1 MAKVYSWQVSERAFA
16 YIVDPN
22 DTSIPRVGSEI
33 TNQKDLQVISDWAQN
48 ATDTQYDA
56 QFEKMVTKCNSMGY
70 NVDFETPVAYR
81 TVATTCDN
89 LRGPA
94 GRGIQKI
101 EYSHPAP
108 NGEGSVYYIYY
119 DDGWSDSIIIKD
131 GKDGR
136 DGIDGKPGAPGDSG
150 VSSKLI
156 MIYTSG
162 VDADGNIIIP
172 ERPVGGSYDFIDGV
186 FVCPEGWSRN
196 DGDDGSLTPPI
207 WQSTRTFAST
217 EASTDNRWSTPV
229 QITGENGAPGADGT
243 STEFIYCLSLNKPNI
258 FGPNGERME
267 SDPDVNGFVPNES
280 WGFTASPQGVDE
292 DNKCEWCCIRTKNK
306 ETGKWGEWTEPTIWS
321 KYGENGQD
329 GDGVQYIYLK
339 NNGKVPVNPTPFGYD
354 AFDSNDPDIKEVCEN
369 YQNKDTEW
377 LPPVGSYSNYSN
389 DTATTPCV
397 KDNTNIPENSDIGIW
412 TDDPTDVDN
421 EFQYVWVSSRKYR
434 KSPDSDKKM
443 WTKFSDP
450 TLWAKF
456 GESGKNATSI
466 RRLYALSPSTGN
478 PPDLPKDSNF
488 TADWGTGFPKD
499 YKASENV
506 VWATEAEI
514 WAHNFEFVMSYR
526 KVSLV
531 DTDGNPIPPA
541 DATNENSK
549 QVPYLPDE
557 QNIGYTYLIYDKHY
571 YKWDGGWCEPF
582 LVTGVKGDPG
592 SPINYTTYV
601 FAFGYTDYPP
611 ARPISNLPD
620 KPGESCGDNSKYVS
634 WVDFPDT
641 TLYRDGI
648 QEDGTDMRWFQCEG
662 HVDGHKGTIVQN
674 EDGTLQW
681 GAVTP
686 CNPRDGEGKT
696 GPYYQFLFGITK
708 DDKEPITVFS
718 NDGKWLRY
726 PEYYVNNEQYGWFD
740 TDDQM
745 PAIPKGGAMWQ
756 IWALI
761 DPDTDTVLE
770 VNGKGWN
777 GPRRISGEK
786 GEQGLQ
792 GPAGLRGVSGLPG
805 VAQHTMYCL
814 GTYGRNTSEYYFDHY
829 TSGGTNLMGDGY
841 FGSKE
846 YQDKFPDVLTT
857 MGWYAYNEM
866 PYSDIIQVVNDTEF
880 EAAYKNSKNQ
890 GRVIRYKKTVTNEKS
905 GSSFKVDSY
914 QYFLVGRGGGYYDQL
929 TEVLS
934 EKENEDFEI
943 YIWCIQGND
952 VYKAGKHKLYVELNG
967 IPEDANENNTTS
979 VSVIP
984 ENELEYQP
992 KYLYH
997 VTRGTYYQW
1006 KEIPGD
1012 EVNHVLERVEW
1023 SSPFKLQ
1030 GTNGLRGLAGN
1041 RGQVVYPMGVYN
1053 HEEIYITT
1061 ESKAPY
1067 VYDPN
1072 DGLFYVYNIVG
1083 EPWIGKLP
1091 ENYKEVMIDMDGD
1104 GKTEY
1109 YKYSSDGSGNEGTW
1123 YTIDQDGDT
1132 PANNFANAG
1141 SGETPAWV
1149 RFESFQALYTNIGII
1164 ANGMIGSAVYNNE
1177 FMFSQQG
1184 IDAYGRN
1191 TNYAVV
1197 SGKQDEGG
1205 FLSGYKFDEVGKYVP
1220 LDDGDGSQILLHW
1233 YYRDRLDANNEP
1245 IYLDNRN
1252 VNPYEKRNGEY
1263 IHAFMPNVC
1272 INFSTGEMWL
1282 SCGKVHFDASG
1293 AGYLA
1298 NQHINWT
1305 ADGTVVIGKP
1315 GESENGIVFDENGMS
1330 IGPLNDYKLTTDGLI
1345 EDINASITR
1354 AVNRINGI
1362 GADGYVTPEEQKSL
1376 KNEKATIDKE
1386 YPSLT
1391 AQCSTYG
1398 LTDSSHTYY
1407 NKYTSY
1413 KTWYNRASSAVTYY
1427 TNPNNYA
1434 SNDSGNT
1441 YYKCIEIKTGFTGTG
1456 TTGQYYGNIAQYYNA
1471 RQELQNALTITA
1483 ENRATTSAITSA
1495 NTYTADQISG
1505 VTKTISDLETTIQ
1518 GQMDKKADTWAV
1530 DYDPSTAWTTTAI
1543 CNEHIGDI
1551 WYAKSSGYTYTFN
1564 NTNTNTKTGCSVQ
1577 AATTAGTYYWVRS
1590 DVSLL
1595 AFDYSDGSSSIHYGK
1610 APTGYTQNDM
1620 WFIPAD
1626 EDDNNIPTDCKVKD
1640 TVVCTGVTTFT
1651 TNAAGVNIASKFT
1664 KGDWVK
1670 LDRYTDDTFA
1680 TEKFNDWAS
1689 DGKLSPP
1696 ERKALKEE
1704 ANAIA
1709 AESASTIT
1717 QCNTYFGTGASETTT
1732 YKNAATYAYNTAMHY
1747 ATGFT
1752 SGATVTIS
1760 GATETTIANDKTR
1773 YANIKLY
1780 YKTRQETQDKL
1791 VNKIYEKSKSY
1802 ADDKKFLEGVFG
1814 SVLTNSGATLT
1825 GYLGVTNGTDGVD
1838 NVVACIDGKGL
1849 VTDSKKGK
1857 LVLATGIPSGTA
1869 SLTNRMKSATTKV
1882 YASGALETSNGKF
1895 SGSISSTQGKI
1906 GGLHISD
1913 GLVFCQG
1920 TGSWK
1925 NGSGTVLG
1933 KIKNDIVIRENYGL
1947 GFVSTD
1953 TKDLMKINISTGFYS
1968 VGTSSSSYGFD
1979 GTTNYETQ
1987 MCYFKPGLMVDMVT
2001 TGTTDS
2007 SRYQYLHAIYVNAD
2021 CSGVAQNSYAIYCP
2035 KGTYAGLRPKIR
2047 RDSTSKSITLDEY
2060 DHTFITNKS
2069 FGEGE
2074 ERTVLIPKNPPIGQE
2089 YVIICPCRYSA
2100 SLEKNMSKFHI
2111 SISGGGTFY
2120 CVHDGQT
2127 RSNTITWKEST
2138 VECKLW
2144 WDGTYWWYSYNSW
2157 KA

>member
-33 TNQKDLQVISDWAQN
+33 TNEKDIQTISDWAQN

-56 QFEKMVTKCNSMGY
+56 QFEKMVAKCHAMGY
-70 NVDFETPVAYR
+70 NVEFETPVAYR

-119 DDGWSDSIIIKD
+119 DDGWSDSIVIKD

-136 DGIDGKPGAPGDSG
+136 DGVDGKPGAPGDSG

-162 VDADGNIIIP
+162 VDADGNIITP

-186 FVCPEGWSRN
+186 FVCPDGWSRN

-229 QITGENGAPGADGT
+229 QITGESGAPGADGT

-292 DNKCEWCCIRTKNK
+292 VNKCEWCCIRTKNK
-306 ETGKWGEWTEPTIWS
+306 ETGKWGEWTDPTIWS

-339 NNGKVPVNPTPFGYD
+339 NNGKIPVNPTPFGYD
-354 AFDSNDPDIKEVCEN
+354 MHDTTDPDIKEVYTN
-369 YQNKDTEW
+369 YQNKDDEW

-389 DTATTPCV
+389 EIATTPCV
-397 KDNTNIPENSDIGIW
+397 KDNTNIPENSDIGVW
-412 TDDPTDVDN
+412 TDDPSDVDN

-466 RRLYALSPSTGN
+466 RRLYALTPSTGN
-478 PPDLPKDSNF
+478 PPDLPNDSNF
-488 TADWGTGFPKD
+488 TGDWGTGFPKD
-499 YKASENV
+499 YKADENV

-526 KVSLV
+526 RVSLT
-531 DTDGNPIPPA
+531 DTEGKTIPPA
-541 DATNENSK
+541 DANTNNSK
-549 QVPYLPDE
+549 EVPYLPDE
-557 QNIGYTYLIYDKHY
+557 QNTGYTYLIYDGHY
-571 YKWDGGWCEPF
+571 YKWDGGWSEPF

-620 KPGESCGDNSKYVS
+620 KPGETCGENNVYVS

-641 TLYRDGI
+641 SLYRDGI
-648 QEDGTDMRWFQCEG
+648 QENGADMRWFQCEG
-662 HVDGHKGTIVQN
+662 HVDGHKGTIVEN

-696 GPYYQFLFGITK
+696 GPYYEFRFGVTK
-708 DDKEPITVFS
+708 NDKEPITAFS
-718 NDGKWLRY
+718 NDGVWIRK
-726 PEYYVNNEQYGWFD
+726 PEYYIDNEQYGWFD
-740 TDDQM
+740 TDDKM

-761 DPDTDTVLE
+761 DPDTDTVME

-814 GTYGRNTSEYYFDHY
+814 GTYGKNASEYYFDHY
-829 TSGGTNLMGDGY
+829 STGGNYLMGDGY
-841 FGSKE
+841 FGSNE
-846 YQDKFPDVLTT
+846 YQNKFPDQLAA
-857 MGWYAYNEM
+857 MGWYAHNEI
-866 PYSDIIQVVNDTEF
+866 PYSDIIQVVNDNEF
-880 EAAYKNSKNQ
+880 EAAFNNPKNQ
-890 GRVIRYKKTVTNEKS
+890 GRVIRYKKTVINEKS
-905 GSSFKVDSY
+905 GSSFKVDTY
-914 QYFLVGRGGGYYDQL
+914 QYFLVGRDGGYYDQL
-929 TEVLS
+929 TEGLN
-934 EKENEDFEI
+934 EKENEEFEI
-943 YIWCIQGND
+943 YVWCIQGND
-952 VYKAGKHKLYVELNG
+952 VYKAGKHKLYVELEG
-967 IPEDANENNTTS
+967 IPEDADENNTTTLS
-979 VSVIP
+979 NIP
-984 ENELEYQP
+984 EEELEYKPQ
-992 KYLYH
+992 YIYST
-997 VTRGTYYQW
+997 VTGKYYQW

-1012 EVNHVLERVEW
+1012 EVTHVLERVEW

-1083 EPWIGKLP
+1083 QPWIGKLP

-1184 IDAYGRN
+1184 IDVYGRN

-1197 SGKQDEGG
+1197 SGRQDEGG
-1205 FLSGYKFDEVGKYVP
+1205 FLSGYGFDEVGKRVE
-1220 LDDGDGSQILLHW
+1220 LDESDGSHILLHW
-1233 YYRDRLDANNEP
+1233 YYKNRTDSNGNL
-1245 IYLDNRN
+1245 IYLDNRD

-1272 INFSTGEMWL
+1272 INFATGEMWL
-1282 SCGKVHFDASG
+1282 SCGKNHFDASG

-1298 NQHINWT
+1298 NQYINWT
-1305 ADGTVVIGKP
+1305 SGGTVVIGKP
-1315 GESENGIVFDENGMS
+1315 GDSTNGIIFSDTGMT
-1330 IGPLNDYKLTTDGLI
+1330 IGPLDSYKLTVDGLV
-1345 EDINASITR
+1345 EEINESIT
-1354 AVNRINGI
+1354 
-1362 GADGYVTPEEQKSL
+1362 
-1376 KNEKATIDKE
+1376 
-1386 YPSLT
+1386 
-1391 AQCSTYG
+1391 
-1398 LTDSSHTYY
+1398 
-1407 NKYTSY
+1407 
-1413 KTWYNRASSAVTYY
+1413 
-1427 TNPNNYA
+1427 
-1434 SNDSGNT
+1434 NT
-1441 YYKCIEIKTGFTGTG
+1441 M
-1456 TTGQYYGNIAQYYNA
+1456 A
-1471 RQELQNALTITA
+1471 
-1483 ENRATTSAITSA
+1483 SAITSA
-1495 NTYTADQISG
+1495 NTYTNQQISG
-1505 VTKTISDLETTIQ
+1505 VTKTISDLEDTIQ

-1530 DYDPSTAWTTTAI
+1530 DYDPSTAWTTTQI
-1543 CNEHIGDI
+1543 CDEHIGDI

-1564 NTNTNTKTGCSVQ
+1564 NKNTNSNTGCSVK
-1577 AATTAGTYYWVRS
+1577 AKTTAGNYYWVRS

-1595 AFDYSDGSSSIHYGK
+1595 AFDYSDGSSSIHYGTS
-1610 APTGYTQNDM
+1610 PTGYTKDDM
-1620 WFIPAD
+1620 WC
-1626 EDDNNIPTDCKVKD
+1626 IPTGQTSNLPSGCKVKD
-1640 TVVCTGVTTFT
+1640 TVICTKEPTKYK
-1651 TNAAGVNIASKFT
+1651 TNEAGVKIATAYTAS
-1664 KGDWVK
+1664 DWAK
-1670 LDRYTDDTFA
+1670 LDRYTDDSFA
-1680 TEKFNDWAS
+1680 EEKFDDWAS
-1689 DGKLSPP
+1689 DNKLSPP
-1696 ERKALKEE
+1696 ERKALKDE

-1709 AESASTIT
+1709 AETASTVT
-1717 QCNTYFGTGASETTT
+1717 QCTTYLGATDSTTT
-1732 YKNAATYAYNTAMHY
+1732 AYKNAATYAYNTAMYY

-1752 SGATVTIS
+1752 SGTTVAIS
-1760 GATETTIANDKTR
+1760 GATSTGNNNT
-1773 YANIKLY
+1773 YYGNIKNY
-1780 YKTRQETQDKL
+1780 YKVRQETQDKI
-1791 VNKIYEKSKSY
+1791 VNKIYENSKSY
-1802 ADDKKFLEGVFG
+1802 ADDKTFLEGVFG
-1814 SVLTNSGATLT
+1814 SVLANSGATLT
-1825 GYLGVTNGTDGVD
+1825 GYLGVTNGTDGIN

-1849 VTDSKKGK
+1849 VTDTSKGK
-1857 LVLATGIPSGTA
+1857 LVLATGIPSGTTDL
-1869 SLTNRMKSATTKV
+1869 SKRMSSATTKI
-1882 YASGALETSNGKF
+1882 YSNGALETTSGKF
-1895 SGSISSTQGKI
+1895 SGSINSSRGKI
-1906 GGLHISD
+1906 GSLRLGD
-1913 GLVFCQG
+1913 GLVFCQ
-1920 TGSWK
+1920 T
-1925 NGSGTVLG
+1925 NSGTL
-1933 KIKNDIVIRENYGL
+1933 KNDIVLRESYGL
-1947 GFVSTD
+1947 GFISNDTSDSISINTSMGYRTVS
-1953 TKDLMKINISTGFYS
+1953 
-1968 VGTSSSSYGFD
+1968 VSSSAFD
-1979 GTTNYETQ
+1979 MNGTEQYSTQ
-1987 MCYFKPGLMVDMVT
+1987 SCQFRPGLTVDMRAT
-2001 TGTTDS
+2001 KTLS
-2007 SRYQYLHAIYVNAD
+2007 SKYDWLHAIYVNAD
-2021 CSGVAQNSYAIYCP
+2021 CSSVAKNSYAIYCP

-2047 RDSTSKSITLDEY
+2047 RDSTSTSITLDEY
-2060 DHTFITNKS
+2060 DHTFITNKT

-2074 ERTVLIPKNPPIGQE
+2074 SRTVYIPNNPPIGQE
-2089 YVIICPCRYSA
+2089 YVILCPHRYSA
-2100 SLEKNMSKFHI
+2100 NLDKNKSKFNI
-2111 SISGGGTFY
+2111 TISGGGTFY
-2120 CVHDGQT
+2120 SVNDGAT
-2127 RSNTITWKEST
+2127 RTNTITWQEST

-2144 WDGTYWWYSYNSW
+2144 WDGTYWFYAHNSW
-2157 KA
+2157 TK